1 MFVEIKKQYYNEI
14 LSLLKYMNK
23 DHLVKALEQGSDSD
37 YKPPLKI
44 TDDPYSSSEGS
55 AEEED
60 VDMGDVHIDTS
71 GFWSLK

>member
-1 MFVEIKKQYYNEI
+1 MFVEIKKQYYDEI
-14 LSLLKYMNK
+14 LSLMKYMNK
-23 DHLVKALEQGSDSD
+23 DHLVLALERGKDSD

-44 TDDPYSSSEGS
+44 NDDAYSSSEGS

-60 VDMGDVHIDTS
+60 LDMGDVHIDTS

>member
-1 MFVEIKKQYYNEI
+1 MFVEIKKQYYDEI
-14 LSLLKYMNK
+14 LSLMKYMNK
-23 DHLVKALEQGSDSD
+23 DHLVLALERGKDED

-44 TDDPYSSSEGS
+44 NDDPYSSSEGS

-60 VDMGDVHIDTS
+60 MGEVHIDTS